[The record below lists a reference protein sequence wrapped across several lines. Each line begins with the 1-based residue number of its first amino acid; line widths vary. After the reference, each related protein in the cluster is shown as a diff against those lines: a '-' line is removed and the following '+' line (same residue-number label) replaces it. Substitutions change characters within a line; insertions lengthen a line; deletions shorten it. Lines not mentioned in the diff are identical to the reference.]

1 MIFDLPLG
9 YYLVPIVTMA
19 IPLARVI
26 DNTLRRVRVP
36 QKVFAI
42 DMRYSEPYLSRIIS
56 GEKGMDVRRLLECD
70 PALVRAFGEALIE
83 CAGGEAPLT
92 RSVVQ
97 EAVAEAL
104 RSVMAGHQPALAQEK
119 SCA

>member
-1 MIFDLPLG
+1 MIPLD
-9 YYLVPIVTMA
+9 YVVPPAMVMA
-19 IPLARVI
+19 ILMARVI
-26 DNTLRRVRVP
+26 DSTLRRVRVP

-42 DMRYSEPYLSRIIS
+42 DLRYSEPYLSRIIS
-56 GEKGMDVRRLLECD
+56 GEKGLDVRRLLECD

-92 RSVVQ
+92 KSVVQ
-97 EAVAEAL
+97 QAVAEAV
-104 RSVMAGHQPALAQEK
+104 RSVMAGHQPALTQEE